1 MIKIYKQI
9 HKTAFYVSVYMR
21 MRLGVSHMRMRL
33 GVSPYGAEDSLRVFE
48 EKVLYTSEKR
58 SKRRLEKTAWQGTS

>member
-9 HKTAFYVSVYMR
+9 HKTAFYVSAY
-21 MRLGVSHMRMRL
+21 MRMRL

-48 EKVLYTSEKR
+48 EKVLY
-58 SKRRLEKTAWQGTS
+58 GIF